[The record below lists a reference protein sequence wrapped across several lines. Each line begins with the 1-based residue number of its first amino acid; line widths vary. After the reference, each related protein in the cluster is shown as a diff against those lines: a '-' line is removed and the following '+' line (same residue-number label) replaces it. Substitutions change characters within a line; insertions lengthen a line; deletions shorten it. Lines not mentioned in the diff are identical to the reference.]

1 MKLWR
6 AIGSVHR
13 RAVLRF
19 GAVVAMGAL
28 VAYPAAARDFP
39 TKPVRLVIPYTA
51 GGPVDIVGRA
61 LQTKLQE
68 LWGQQMIVDNKPG
81 GSAMIGS
88 DFVAKAV
95 PDGYTLL
102 LAGIQTH
109 AMNVA
114 TVKKMLYDPV
124 RDFTP
129 IAETTRSNWI
139 VAANA
144 SMNVKTVQELVA
156 KLKAEPD
163 RYSYGSSGVGGLSH
177 LAFEMLKA
185 EIGIRAIH
193 VPYKGTSQA
202 VTDLVGGQIQMVMG
216 DHASLIPHAKAGK
229 IVLLAM
235 TGNVRSRLIP
245 DVPTL
250 SETVA
255 PGFNVQTW
263 QGVFGPPGMNAEL
276 VRLINADVVKALAAP
291 EIADRLRTAGY
302 EPVGS
307 TVDAFTALIPSEV
320 KRWAQ
325 IGKSAGI
332 KPE

>member
-1 MKLWR
+1 MKRWMNR
-6 AIGSVHR
+6 WF
-13 RAVLRF
+13 AVL
-19 GAVVAMGAL
+19 GLGVGVGLAGMPAG
-28 VAYPAAARDFP
+28 PAAARDYP

-129 IAETTRSNWI
+129 IVETTRSNWI
-139 VAANA
+139 VAANV
-144 SMNVKTVQELVA
+144 SMNVKTIQELVA

-163 RYSYGSSGVGGLSH
+163 RHSYGSSGVGGLSH

-216 DHASLIPHAKAGK
+216 DHASLIPHARAGK
-229 IVLLAM
+229 VVLLAM

-250 SETVA
+250 SETVT

-263 QGVFGPPGMNAEL
+263 QGVFGPPGMNPEL

-291 EIADRLRTAGY
+291 EIAQRLRTAGY

-307 TVDAFTALIPSEV
+307 TVDAFATLIPREV
-320 KRWAQ
+320 QRWSQ
-325 IGKSAGI
+325 IGQKAGI
-332 KPE
+332 RPE

>member
-1 MKLWR
+1 MKPWFD
-6 AIGSVHR
+6 R
-13 RAVLRF
+13 RCAALNVGVLLCLL
-19 GAVVAMGAL
+19 GL
-28 VAYPAAARDFP
+28 VASPVAARDFP
-39 TKPVRLVIPYTA
+39 VKPVRLVIPYTA

-68 LWGQQMIVDNKPG
+68 IWGQQMIIDNRPG
-81 GSAMIGS
+81 ASAMIGS
-88 DFVAKAV
+88 EFVAKAA

-129 IAETTRSNWI
+129 IVETTRSNWI

-202 VTDLVGGQIQMVMG
+202 VTDMVGGQIQMVMG
-216 DHASLIPHAKAGK
+216 DHASLIPHARAGK

-250 SETVA
+250 SETIA

-263 QGVFGPPGMNAEL
+263 QGVFGPPGMSADL

-291 EIADRLRTAGY
+291 EINERLRTSGY

-307 TVDAFTALIPSEV
+307 TVEAFTTLIPREV
-320 KRWAQ
+320 QRWSQ
-325 IGKSAGI
+325 VGKSAGI
-332 KPE
+332 QPE

>member
-1 MKLWR
+1 MM
-6 AIGSVHR
+6 R
-13 RAVLRF
+13 RRRIAFAASIVL
-19 GAVVAMGAL
+19 GGWIAL
-28 VAYPAAARDFP
+28 APVTVAARDFP

-88 DFVAKAV
+88 DFVAKAT

-144 SMNVKTVQELVA
+144 SMNVKTIQELVA

-216 DHASLIPHAKAGK
+216 DHASLIPHGKAGK

-291 EIADRLRTAGY
+291 EIADRLRVAGY

-307 TVDAFTALIPSEV
+307 TIEAFTALIPSEV

-325 IGKSAGI
+325 IGKDAGI
-332 KPE
+332 RPE